1 MPNNDSLKSELLNEY
16 KIFELNMSETKSTA
30 AFANNSSGNGGQTDF
45 LVIGSGIAGLTYAL
59 KTAQDCPDKK
69 VTIFTKTYSDE
80 TNTKY
85 AQGGIAGVWDAD
97 QDSFEKH
104 IEDTLIAGDGL
115 CNQKVVEIVVREG
128 VDRIK
133 EIIEWG
139 AQFDKEPDGDYKL
152 GKEGGHSE
160 YRILH
165 HKDVT
170 GKEMERALLAAIAKQ
185 RNIEL
190 VSHCFVLDIITQHHL
205 GYLVTKSTPDIEC
218 FGVYVLNLQTNKIE
232 KVLSSITLL
241 ATGGNGQVYR
251 STTNPAIATGDGVAM
266 VYRAKGRI
274 ENMEFI
280 QFHPTALYEPGVRG
294 QSFLI
299 TEAVRG
305 DGGILRNYDGEAF
318 MERYD
323 ERKDLAPRDIVAR
336 AIDNEMKVN
345 GTEHVYLDC
354 RHFSKEKFV
363 EHFPNIY
370 DKCMSIGIDISK
382 HMIPVAPA
390 AHYSCG
396 GIKTDEWGRTSIKNL
411 YAAGE
416 CASTGLHGANR
427 LASNSLLEAMVFA
440 HRAYKDAVA
449 NINNPSALMPGLNGN
464 AIPNWK
470 ADGTNAPKEM
480 ILITQSVKEMKLL
493 MSDYVGIVRNN
504 ERLHRAMKR
513 LDLLFTETEEL
524 YKRTIVSPQLC
535 ELRNMITVAYLIV
548 KSAEFREE
556 SRGLHYNTD
565 YPSKS
570 DMIQN
575 IVL

>member
-1 MPNNDSLKSELLNEY
+1 M
-16 KIFELNMSETKSTA
+16 
-30 AFANNSSGNGGQTDF
+30 QTDF

-59 KTAQDCPDKK
+59 KVSEEFPDKK
-69 VTIFTKTYSDE
+69 IIILTKAQSDE

-85 AQGGIAGVWDAD
+85 AQGGIAGVTDFS
-97 QDSFEKH
+97 QDSFDKH
-104 IEDTLIAGDGL
+104 IQDTLISGDGL
-115 CNQKVVEIVVREG
+115 CNEHVVEIVVKEG
-128 VDRIK
+128 VQRIN
-133 EIIEWG
+133 ELIAWG

-160 YRILH
+160 NRILH

-170 GKEMERALLAAIAKQ
+170 GKEMERALLEAILK
-185 RNIEL
+185 RKNIEL
-190 VSHCFVLDIITQHHL
+190 LNHCFVLDIITQHHL

-218 FGVYVLNLQTNKIE
+218 FGVYILNLNTHKIE
-232 KVLSSITLL
+232 KIAAQITML

-280 QFHPTALYEPGVRG
+280 QFHPTALYEAGVRG

-305 DGGILRNYDGEAF
+305 DGGILRNASGEAF

-336 AIDNEMKVN
+336 AIDNEMKIA
-345 GTEHVYLDC
+345 GTEFVYLDC
-354 RHFSKEKFV
+354 RHMNHENFL

-370 DKCMSIGIDISK
+370 AKCKSIGIDVSK
-382 HMIPVAPA
+382 DMIPVSPA

-396 GIKTDEWGRTSIKNL
+396 GVKTDEQARTSIKKL

-440 HRAYKDAVA
+440 HRAYKDSITVVNELSAVHTEEV
-449 NINNPSALMPGLNGN
+449 IPDWN
-464 AIPNWK
+464 AQ
-470 ADGTNAPKEM
+470 GTTEPKEM
-480 ILITQSVKEMKLL
+480 ILITQSLKEMKLL
-493 MSDYVGIVRNN
+493 MSDYVGIVRNI
-504 ERLHRAMKR
+504 ERLRRANRR
-513 LDLLFTETEEL
+513 LDLLHEETEAL
-524 YKRTIVSPQLC
+524 YQRLTVSPQLC
-535 ELRNMITVAYLIV
+535 ELRNMITVSYLIV
-548 KSAEFREE
+548 KSAELRRE
-556 SRGLHYNTD
+556 SRGLHFNTD
-565 YPSKS
+565 YPGKNA
-570 DMIQN
+570 ILQN
-575 IVL
+575 TIL